1 MNRLP
6 FAVILFLAVLAAAF
20 LAPSNRASAASYV
33 VDTTADDI
41 AVALTACTGAA
52 ADCSLRGAIADAN
65 GSGPGDT
72 ITFDTAVFTG
82 GPGTPTAIIIA
93 DPLPALSGGDDTI
106 DGGATRSVLV
116 DGTNET
122 PTFPCLTVASAANVI
137 TNLQFTD
144 CIAGI
149 LLNNSLSDNNV
160 LGPGNVIFDNSFGIQ
175 TSVASATGNLIKG
188 NFIGTT
194 ADGTAAHGSGGND
207 TGVHIGSGSNTIG
220 GTSVADRNII
230 SGNNGAGLRIQD
242 NVVDNDVFGNYIG
255 TDVTGT
261 VDLGNPTGLILQTA
275 SFTDIGGTLA
285 GQPNL
290 ISGNSGINVGVQQ
303 NSSNNRIV
311 NNTIGPNIT
320 GSGASM
326 TNGGTGILI
335 VNGSDNNEITGNLI
349 SDNSA
354 GILIQ
359 DSNTNGNIVRGNFIG
374 TGPGGSGS
382 VPNSG
387 FGVGVDNSSHDNTI
401 GGTLPGEG
409 NVIANNGGAGVLIVG
424 AATTGNRIRGNS
436 IHDNVGSEISL
447 LAGGNTELPPPT
459 ILEAGAGAVSGSSS
473 CGSCIVDVYSDG
485 GSDAEVFEGT
495 TTADG
500 DGFWVLYD
508 EIEWSNV
515 TATVTD
521 ALGNTSQLSASVPI
535 PTGLDF
541 DDDNIPDALDNCAI
555 TANGP
560 RQAALL
566 GVGNQTDADGDGV
579 NGAEGEPGSNW
590 GGDACDVDD
599 DNDGIPDTMD
609 ICRTLAEDY
618 DGYQDGDTCPDVDND
633 SDGICDDGLVSV
645 SCTGSDVGKSC
656 FDPAGT
662 LACHLAAASDCRNI
676 AEDQDGFKDSDGCPE
691 PDNDNDGFPDYADN
705 CPGTGQLAGPDGMLG
720 AAQDANHNGVQDGLE
735 PAFSTDDLQ
744 VTFEDYDTVLDG
756 DGCHDSP
763 GDDFDGDGLTDEA
776 EVFTYL
782 TLPYNPD
789 SDADTVVDGTD
800 NCPNWPNA
808 AQNVPSWT
816 IPANDSD
823 CDGFNVAREQFVG
836 TDPTK
841 HCNLTTTANDEAVD
855 YWPSDFNDSR
865 STNLSD
871 LILMGPS
878 YNKLLGNPAY
888 NPRFDLNASNSVSLS
903 DVILLGPFYNKSCG

>member
-1 MNRLP
+1 M
-6 FAVILFLAVLAAAF
+6 
-20 LAPSNRASAASYV
+20 
-33 VDTTADDI
+33 
-41 AVALTACTGAA
+41 TACTGAA

-65 GSGPGDT
+65 NSGPGDT
-72 ITFDTAVFTG
+72 ITFDDTVFTG

-93 DPLPALSGGDDTI
+93 DPLAALSGGGDTI

-116 DGTNET
+116 AGINET
-122 PTFPCLTVASAANVI
+122 PTFACLTVASDANVI
-137 TNLQFTD
+137 TNLQVTD
-144 CIAGI
+144 CTAGI
-149 LLNNSLSDNNV
+149 LLNNPSSDNNV
-160 LGPGNVIFDNSFGIQ
+160 LGPGNVIFDNTFGIQ
-175 TSVASATGNLIKG
+175 TTAGNATGNVIKG

-194 ADGTAAHGSGGND
+194 ADGSAIPGSGGNN
-207 TGVHIGSGSNTIG
+207 TGVNIASGSNTIG
-220 GTSVADRNII
+220 GPAIADRNII
-230 SGNNGAGLRIQD
+230 SGNSTGVRIQD
-242 NVVDNDVFGNYIG
+242 GVSNNDIFGNYIG
-255 TDVTGT
+255 TDITGT
-261 VDLGNPTGLILQTA
+261 VDLDNGEGLVLQAA
-275 SFTDIGGTLA
+275 SFTDVGGTLA

-290 ISGNSGINVGVQQ
+290 ISGSSSNGNIRLQQ
-303 NSSNNRIV
+303 NSSNNKIV
-311 NNTIGPNIT
+311 NNVIGPDII
-320 GSGASM
+320 GSGATM
-326 TNGGTGILI
+326 TNGGPGIHI

-349 SDNSA
+349 SDNNPE

-359 DSNTNGNIVRGNFIG
+359 DSNTNGNIARGNFIG

-382 VPNSG
+382 VPNNG
-387 FGVGVDNSSHDNTI
+387 PGVSVDNGAHDNTI

-409 NVIANNGGAGVLIVG
+409 NVIANSGGAGVLIVG

-459 ILEAGAGAVSGSSS
+459 ILLAGAGALSGSSS
-473 CGSCIVDVYSDG
+473 CGSCIVDVYSDNAG
-485 GSDAEVFEGT
+485 DAEVFEGT
-495 TTADG
+495 TVADG
-500 DGFWVLYD
+500 AGNWAIYNEL
-508 EIEWSNV
+508 EWNNV

-521 ALGNTSQLSASVPI
+521 SLGNTSQLSVSVPV

-541 DDDNIPDALDNCAI
+541 DGDNIPDALDNCFDVV
-555 TANGP
+555 NGP
-560 RQAALL
+560 REAALL

-579 NGAEGEPGSNW
+579 PGSGVPDGSNF

-618 DGYQDGDTCPDVDND
+618 DGYQDGDSCPDVDND

-645 SCTGSDVGKSC
+645 SCSGSDVGKSC

-705 CPGTGQLAGPDGMLG
+705 CPGTGQLAGGDGMLG

-763 GDDFDGDGLTDEA
+763 GDDFDGDGFTDDA
-776 EVFTYL
+776 EVFTHL

-789 SDADTVVDGTD
+789 SDADTVVDGSD
-800 NCPNWPNA
+800 NCPNWPNTP
-808 AQNVPSWT
+808 QNLPAWTVP
-816 IPANDSD
+816 ALDSD
-823 CDGFNVAREQFVG
+823 CDGFTVAREQWTG
-836 TDPTK
+836 TNPTK
-841 HCNLTTTANDEAVD
+841 HCNLTATANDEAVD
-855 YWPSDFNDSR
+855 FWPTDFNDSR
-865 STNLSD
+865 LTSLAD
-871 LILMGPS
+871 VVLMGPV
-878 YNKLLGNPAY
+878 YNQATGSDPGRK
-888 NPRFDLNASNSVSLS
+888 RFDLNASGVVSLA
-903 DVILLGPFYNKSCG
+903 DVVLTGPFYNKSCG